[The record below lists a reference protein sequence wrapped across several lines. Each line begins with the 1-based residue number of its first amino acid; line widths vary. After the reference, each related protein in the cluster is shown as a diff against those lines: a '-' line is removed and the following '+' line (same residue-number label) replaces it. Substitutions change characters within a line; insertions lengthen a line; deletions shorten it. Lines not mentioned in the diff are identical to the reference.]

1 MADTSSSKT
10 TAWFVVGLIVL
21 VTVVVIVAGAMSSGS
36 NASSSSATTGFVATT
51 AAAITSTD
59 HVIGNPNAKVSLI
72 EYGDFECPACGA
84 YEPLV
89 QQLINNFSSTVK
101 FVFRNYPLTS
111 IHPFAMVGAEAAEA
125 AGMMGGPAKYWAMHN
140 LLYAKQTEWSTNG
153 NLTPAEVTSQYLNG
167 YAQSLGLNVTTFD
180 ADMNSA
186 QVSNKIQADITTG
199 NAAQINHTPTFFV
212 NLEQIPNP
220 TSYGQFQTVLEQA
233 LASSSAASASAS
245 NGTSSS
251 AAPVSVTVV
260 PGASSTIT
268 VTSTAK

>member
-1 MADTSSSKT
+1 MADSSTNKT

-36 NASSSSATTGFVATT
+36 NANSSTANANFVATT
-51 AAAITSTD
+51 AAPITASD
-59 HVIGNPNAKVSLI
+59 HVIGNPHAKVTLI

-89 QQLINNFSSTVK
+89 QQLINTMSSTVQ

-125 AGMMGGPAKYWAMHN
+125 AGMMGGPTQYWAMHN
-140 LLYAKQTEWSTNG
+140 LLYAKQADWSTNG
-153 NLTPAEVTSQYLNG
+153 NLTPAQVTSQYFNG
-167 YAQSLGLNVTTFD
+167 YAQSLGLNVATFD

-186 QVSNKIQADITTG
+186 QVTNKIQADIASG

-212 NLEQIPNP
+212 NLQQIPNP
-220 TSYGQFQTVLEQA
+220 TSYAQFQTVLEQA
-233 LASSSAASASAS
+233 LASSSASSS
-245 NGTSSS
+245 NGTSS
-251 AAPVSVTVV
+251 APVPVSVTVV